1 MSADNSLAALEHEI
15 AGEKAASLGRAGEQL
30 EAAIAALAA
39 FDRTGPATTAD
50 RATREA
56 LVAIAAERLWYYI
69 VQREAIGWHE
79 HGEALAVYRVPGEIQ
94 ARMGP
99 RPPGSEPPDDS
110 GPDPL
115 VALLRAARLGT

>member
-15 AGEKAASLGRAGEQL
+15 AGEKAASLGRAGEKL
-30 EAAIAALAA
+30 EAAITALAA
-39 FDRTGPATTAD
+39 FDREPSTAAD
-50 RATREA
+50 RATRDA

-69 VQREAIGWHE
+69 VQREALGWHE

-99 RPPGSEPPDDS
+99 RPPGSEPTDDS

-115 VALLRAARLGT
+115 MVLLRAARLGA